1 MLYITVR
8 LLRVLWTARRF
19 NPVHPKGDQSGVF
32 IGRTDAGTPILWP
45 PDVKSWLIWKDP
57 DAGKH
62 WRREEKGT
70 REDEMVG
77 WHHRLDG
84 WRGRPGMLWSM
95 GSRRVGHDWAPEL
108 MLCIILVHVLL
119 KQALLHITL
128 MSISRFMFFAN
139 DLLPAVYF
147 IF

>member
-1 MLYITVR
+1 MLEKTLESPLDCKEIQ
-8 LLRVLWTARRF
+8 
-19 NPVHPKGDQSGVF
+19 PVHPKGDQSGVF